1 MQNFSPLSQSWAKR
15 RITFALALMVSCWFR
30 GLSAPAW
37 AQSAPVAEEL
47 LRCQFVEEEYIC
59 TTVKIFD
66 EEALFVIDT
75 GASTTALDTRFQN
88 QLGKPLVADKLVRTP
103 IGDASTSFYTSP
115 VMRIVNGDS
124 DVDLAVPTVAAFD
137 LSFIRSATDQP
148 VAGVIGMDF
157 LKKYVLRLNFDD
169 GYAALVH
176 TPCGTPAEIQRIT
189 FDKSGTPSVRLRIS
203 DDNFHD
209 IFLDSGSNL
218 GLELEHVLFRKLTK
232 KRRIVVEGGLLV
244 VAAGGF
250 ANSQPG
256 TLDQVELGNIR
267 LRNVDVSTSQRSKA
281 GLKFLERFEAEF
293 DFPNRKAYF
302 RPGKRL
308 HNPPRTNLSRF
319 ACKIVDDKL
328 VVVGCRGMAQ
338 DAGVRVG
345 DILVKINGHPAREM
359 TISAFRSLQCR
370 PDTELNLR
378 FERADESFDVSL
390 KLKQSPNPFPDDTE
404 DMPNER

>member
-1 MQNFSPLSQSWAKR
+1 MQNFSHLSSRWVKR
-15 RITFALALMVSCWFR
+15 QIIVALVLIVSCSVDR
-30 GLSAPAW
+30 LSASAC
-37 AQSAPVAEEL
+37 AQSAPTAEEL

-59 TTVKIFD
+59 ATVKIFD

-75 GASTTALDTRFQN
+75 GSSTTVLDTRFQN
-88 QLGKPLVADKLVRTP
+88 QLGKPLVAAKLVRTP
-103 IGDASTSFYTSP
+103 IGATSTSFYPSP
-115 VMRIVNGDS
+115 VMRIVTGDS
-124 DVDLAVPTVAAFD
+124 DIELAVPAVAAFD
-137 LSFIRSATDQP
+137 LSSLRSATDQP

-157 LKKYVLRLNFDD
+157 LKNYVLRLSFDD

-176 TPCGTPAEIQRIT
+176 TPCVTPAEIQRIT

-218 GLELEHVLFRKLTK
+218 GLELEHVLLRKLTK

-267 LRNVDVSTSQRSKA
+267 LRNVDVSTSQRNKA

-308 HNPPRTNLSRF
+308 QNPPRTNLSRF

-359 TISAFRSLQCR
+359 TISTFRSLM
-370 PDTELNLR
+370 
-378 FERADESFDVSL
+378 ERRMS
-390 KLKQSPNPFPDDTE
+390 
-404 DMPNER
+404 

>member
-1 MQNFSPLSQSWAKR
+1 MQNFSLLSSRWVTRELIIA
-15 RITFALALMVSCWFR
+15 IAMMLSCCVD
-30 GLSAPAW
+30 GLLKTAW
-37 AQSAPVAEEL
+37 AQSTTNAKEL
-47 LRCQFVEEEYIC
+47 LRWQFVEEEYIC
-59 TTVKIFD
+59 AKVKIFD
-66 EEALFVIDT
+66 EEVLFIIDT
-75 GASTTALDTRFQN
+75 GASTTALDIRFQN
-88 QLGKPLVADKLVRTP
+88 LLGKPLVAGKLVRTP
-103 IGDASTSFYTSP
+103 IGATSMSFYTSP
-115 VMRIVNGDS
+115 VMRIVTGDS
-124 DVDLAVPTVAAFD
+124 DIELAVPVVAAFD
-137 LSFIRSATDQP
+137 LSSIRSATDQP

-157 LKKYVLRLNFDD
+157 LKQYVLRLSFDD
-169 GYAALVH
+169 GYAALVRA
-176 TPCGTPAEIQRIT
+176 PCDTPAEIQRIA
-189 FDKSGTPSVRLRIS
+189 FDKSGTPSVRLRVS
-203 DDNFHD
+203 DDKFHD
-209 IFLDSGSNL
+209 ILLDTGSNL
-218 GLELEHVLFRKLTK
+218 GLELEHALFRKLTK
-232 KRRIVVEGGLLV
+232 KGRIVVDGGLLV

-267 LRNVDVSTSQRSKA
+267 MRNVDVSTSQMNIA

-302 RPGKRL
+302 RQGKRL

-319 ACKIVDDKL
+319 ACKIVDDNL

-345 DILVKINGHPAREM
+345 DILVKFNGHPAREI
-359 TISAFRSLQCR
+359 TISAFRSLQCL

-378 FERADESFDVSL
+378 FEREDASFDVSL